1 MGIDPGSIVTG
12 FGVVVVD
19 DAGAH
24 PVAHGFVSTSSRKPL
39 AERLRAIHAEISKQI
54 QKHRPDEIAVENVFH
69 AKNVRSALMLGH
81 ARGVILLAASQADVP
96 VFEYAPREVK
106 LSVVGH
112 GNASKAQVASM
123 VSRLL
128 DLALDDMKEDESD
141 AVAVAVCHLHKR
153 SGALSR

>member
-12 FGVVVVD
+12 FGVIEID

-24 PVAHGFVSTSSRKPL
+24 PVGHGFVATSSKQPL
-39 AERLRAIHAEISKQI
+39 AERLAVIHAEISKQI
-54 QKHRPDEIAVENVFH
+54 AKFRPNEIAVENVFH
-69 AKNVRSALMLGH
+69 AKNARSALMLGH
-81 ARGVILLAASQADVP
+81 ARGVVLLAASQAGIP

-128 DLALDDMKEDESD
+128 SIDVSGMKEDESD
-141 AVAVAVCHLHKR
+141 AVAIAVCHLHKR
-153 SGALSR
+153 TGAVSR